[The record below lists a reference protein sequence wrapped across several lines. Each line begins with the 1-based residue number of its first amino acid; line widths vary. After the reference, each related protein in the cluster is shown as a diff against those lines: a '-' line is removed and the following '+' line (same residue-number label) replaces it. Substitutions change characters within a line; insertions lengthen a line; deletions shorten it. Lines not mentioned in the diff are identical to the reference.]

1 MRTVLVAGL
10 VLAFLSSF
18 TACDETVVIDD
29 GWPPSQPA
37 GILELIESSFN
48 ERVIGDVEDCL
59 TADFTF
65 YFDEDDVGKQTGDY
79 TIPESWG
86 KDKFTEVAGY
96 MFNEA
101 HTIQMEIDTSNVGA
115 PGDDDNIY
123 FARDIEVRLLVMV
136 DAVNGY
142 LADGV
147 CDFEFVDVESGE
159 PDNWVISNWQ
169 DRTWP
174 TVSGG
179 RNVTPA
185 SIGFILAVFD

>member
-1 MRTVLVAGL
+1 MRTTLVVGLALTVLL
-10 VLAFLSSF
+10 SF
-18 TACDETVVIDD
+18 TACDD
-29 GWPPSQPA
+29 GTTPTLGNTPA
-37 GILELIESSFN
+37 QVLRSLIYAFN
-48 ERVIGDVEDCL
+48 SRNIGTLGNALVS
-59 TADFTF
+59 DFTF
-65 YFDEDDVGKQTGDY
+65 YFDEDDVGKQIGDY
-79 TIPESWG
+79 VIPESWG
-86 KDKFTEVAGY
+86 KDEFTVVAGY
-96 MFNEA
+96 MFEQA
-101 HTIQMEIDTSNVGA
+101 HTIEMEIDTSNVGA

-185 SIGFILAVFD
+185 SVGFILAVFD